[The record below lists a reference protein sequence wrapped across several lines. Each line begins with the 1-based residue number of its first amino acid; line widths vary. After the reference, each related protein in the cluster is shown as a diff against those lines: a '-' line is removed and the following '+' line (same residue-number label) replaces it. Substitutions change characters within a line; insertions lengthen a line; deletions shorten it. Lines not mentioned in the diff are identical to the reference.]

1 MNTHDL
7 KRTLRHEIHKRKG
20 AFMASTTSTERCIL
34 SLAIL
39 KKVAATEAFENA
51 KTVLAYYSLDDELDT
66 HAFLSLLTQEEG
78 SISLQSNI
86 ALQQKQILLPKV
98 NGDDLTLHPFHS
110 EADLLPGSYSIM
122 EPKTPAITDYSEV
135 DLVIVP
141 GMAFDSTGN
150 RLGRGRGYYDK
161 LFSRALR
168 PDVIKIGVCYPFQMV
183 ERVPCDAFD
192 IRMDAVFSHD

>member
-7 KRTLRHEIHKRKG
+7 KRALRHEIHKRKE

-66 HAFLSLLTQEEG
+66 HAFLSLLTQEKG

-98 NGDDLTLHPFHS
+98 NGDNLTLHPFHS

-183 ERVPCDAFD
+183 EEVPCDAFD